1 MSNQYNFHTKTIA
14 KLGYSDS
21 LREKYMKFYRDRSS
35 LFLPFLRGSA
45 LTYVGVD
52 NIITGPFRELM
63 IEYFRLG
70 DFGSNAREEYLY
82 YLLLFFGILQLFITS
97 QSAFQPVI
105 EIIDTKVILRT
116 KEKTLSVIKNTF
128 DVINLELVESNY
140 LQFSFRNGEV
150 YNVQVDDVSIKEVL
164 KQFTSFNLYEEE

>member
-1 MSNQYNFHTKTIA
+1 
-14 KLGYSDS
+14 
-21 LREKYMKFYRDRSS
+21 MKFYRDRSS

-52 NIITGPFRELM
+52 NIITGPFRQLM
-63 IEYFRLG
+63 IKYFRLG

-82 YLLLFFGILQLFITS
+82 YLLLFFGILQLLITL

-128 DVINLELVESNY
+128 DIINLEVMESNY
-140 LQFSFRNGEV
+140 LRFSFRNGEV
-150 YNVQVDDVSIKEVL
+150 YNVQVDDVSIKEIQ
-164 KQFTSFNLYEEE
+164 KEFTSFNFYEEE

>member
-1 MSNQYNFHTKTIA
+1 
-14 KLGYSDS
+14 
-21 LREKYMKFYRDRSS
+21 MKFYRNRSS
-35 LFLPFLRGSA
+35 LFLPFLRGSM

-52 NIITGPFRELM
+52 NIITGPFRQLM
-63 IEYFRLG
+63 IKYFRLG

-82 YLLLFFGILQLFITS
+82 YLLLFFGLLQLLITL

-105 EIIDTKVILRT
+105 EIIDSKVILRT

-128 DVINLELVESNY
+128 DIINLEVVESNY

-150 YNVQVDDVSIKEVL
+150 YNVQVDDVSIKKVQEE
-164 KQFTSFNLYEEE
+164 FTSFKFYEEE

>member
-1 MSNQYNFHTKTIA
+1 
-14 KLGYSDS
+14 
-21 LREKYMKFYRDRSS
+21 MKFYRDRSS
-35 LFLPFLRGSA
+35 LFLPFLRGSV

-52 NIITGPFRELM
+52 NIITGPFRQLM
-63 IEYFRLG
+63 IKYFRLG

-82 YLLLFFGILQLFITS
+82 YLLLFFGLLQLFITL

-128 DVINLELVESNY
+128 DIINLELVEDNF
-140 LQFSFRNGEV
+140 LQFSFSGGEV
-150 YNVQVDDVSIKEVL
+150 YNVQVDNVSLKEV
-164 KQFTSFNLYEEE
+164 QEVFTSFNFYEEE

>member
-1 MSNQYNFHTKTIA
+1 
-14 KLGYSDS
+14 
-21 LREKYMKFYRDRSS
+21 MKFYRDRSS
-35 LFLPFLRGSA
+35 LFLPFLRGSV
-45 LTYVGVD
+45 LTYVGID
-52 NIITGPFRELM
+52 NIITGPFRQLM
-63 IEYFRLG
+63 IKYFRLG

-82 YLLLFFGILQLFITS
+82 YLLLFFGLLQLFITL

-128 DVINLELVESNY
+128 DIINLEVVESNY

-150 YNVQVDDVSIKEVL
+150 YNVQVDDVSIKEIQ
-164 KQFTSFNLYEEE
+164 KEFTSFNFYEEE

>member
-1 MSNQYNFHTKTIA
+1 
-14 KLGYSDS
+14 
-21 LREKYMKFYRDRSS
+21 MKFYRDRSS

-52 NIITGPFRELM
+52 NIITGPFRQLM
-63 IEYFRLG
+63 IKYFRLG

-82 YLLLFFGILQLFITS
+82 YLLLFFGLLQLLITL

-128 DVINLELVESNY
+128 DIINLEVVESNY

-150 YNVQVDDVSIKEVL
+150 YNVQVDDVSIKKVQEE
-164 KQFTSFNLYEEE
+164 FNSFNFYEEE

>member
-1 MSNQYNFHTKTIA
+1 
-14 KLGYSDS
+14 
-21 LREKYMKFYRDRSS
+21 MKFYRDRSS
-35 LFLPFLRGSA
+35 LFLPFLRGSV

-52 NIITGPFRELM
+52 NIITGPFRQLM
-63 IEYFRLG
+63 IKYFRLG

-82 YLLLFFGILQLFITS
+82 YLLLFFGLLQLLITL

-116 KEKTLSVIKNTF
+116 KEKTLSVIQNTF
-128 DVINLELVESNY
+128 DIINLEVVESNY

-150 YNVQVDDVSIKEVL
+150 YNVQVDDVSIKEIQ
-164 KQFTSFNLYEEE
+164 KEFKSFNFYEEE

>member
-21 LREKYMKFYRDRSS
+21 LREKYMKFYRDKSS
-35 LFLPFLRGSA
+35 LYLPFLRGSA

-128 DVINLELVESNY
+128 DVINLEVVESNY

>member
-35 LFLPFLRGSA
+35 LYLPFLRGSA

-82 YLLLFFGILQLFITS
+82 YLLLFFGLLQLFITL

-128 DVINLELVESNY
+128 DIINLEVVESNY

-150 YNVQVDDVSIKEVL
+150 YNVQLDDVSIKEVQ
-164 KQFTSFNLYEEE
+164 KQFTSFNLHEEE

>member
-1 MSNQYNFHTKTIA
+1 
-14 KLGYSDS
+14 
-21 LREKYMKFYRDRSS
+21 MKFYRDRSS
-35 LFLPFLRGSA
+35 LFLPLLRGSA

-52 NIITGPFRELM
+52 NIITGPFRQLM
-63 IEYFRLG
+63 IKYFRLG

-82 YLLLFFGILQLFITS
+82 YLLLFFGLLQLLITL

-105 EIIDTKVILRT
+105 EIIDSKVILRT

-128 DVINLELVESNY
+128 DIINLEVVESNY

-150 YNVQVDDVSIKEVL
+150 YNVQVDDLSIKDIQNE
-164 KQFTSFNLYEEE
+164 FTSFNFYEEE

>member
-1 MSNQYNFHTKTIA
+1 
-14 KLGYSDS
+14 
-21 LREKYMKFYRDRSS
+21 MKFYRDRSS

-52 NIITGPFRELM
+52 NIITGPFRQLM
-63 IEYFRLG
+63 IKYFRLG

-82 YLLLFFGILQLFITS
+82 YLLLFFGLLQLLITL

-128 DVINLELVESNY
+128 DIINLEVVDSNY

-150 YNVQVDDVSIKEVL
+150 YNVQIDDVSIKEIQ
-164 KQFTSFNLYEEE
+164 KEFTSFNFYEEE

>member
-1 MSNQYNFHTKTIA
+1 
-14 KLGYSDS
+14 
-21 LREKYMKFYRDRSS
+21 MKFYRDRSS

-52 NIITGPFRELM
+52 SIITGPFRQLM
-63 IEYFRLG
+63 IKYFRLG

-82 YLLLFFGILQLFITS
+82 YLLLFFGLLQLLITL

-128 DVINLELVESNY
+128 DIINLEVVKDNF
-140 LQFSFRNGEV
+140 LQFSFQNGEV
-150 YNVQVDDVSIKEVL
+150 YNVQVDDVSIKEVQ
-164 KQFTSFNLYEEE
+164 KEFTSFNFYEEE

>member
-1 MSNQYNFHTKTIA
+1 M
-14 KLGYSDS
+14 
-21 LREKYMKFYRDRSS
+21 
-35 LFLPFLRGSA
+35 

-52 NIITGPFRELM
+52 NIITGPFRQLM
-63 IEYFRLG
+63 IKYFRLG

-82 YLLLFFGILQLFITS
+82 YLLLFFGLLQLLVTL

-128 DVINLELVESNY
+128 DIINLEVVESNY
-140 LQFSFRNGEV
+140 LQFSFRNGDV
-150 YNVQVDDVSIKEVL
+150 YNVQVDDISIKEI
-164 KQFTSFNLYEEE
+164 QNEFTSFNFYEEE

>member
-1 MSNQYNFHTKTIA
+1 
-14 KLGYSDS
+14 
-21 LREKYMKFYRDRSS
+21 MKFYRDRSS

-128 DVINLELVESNY
+128 DIISLEVVESNY

>member
-1 MSNQYNFHTKTIA
+1 
-14 KLGYSDS
+14 
-21 LREKYMKFYRDRSS
+21 MKFYRDRSS

-52 NIITGPFRELM
+52 NIITGPFRQLM
-63 IEYFRLG
+63 IKYFRLG

-82 YLLLFFGILQLFITS
+82 YLLLFFGLFQLFITL

-128 DVINLELVESNY
+128 DIINLEVVESNY

-150 YNVQVDDVSIKEVL
+150 YNVQLDDVSIKEVQ
-164 KQFTSFNLYEEE
+164 KQFTSFNLHEEE

>member
-1 MSNQYNFHTKTIA
+1 
-14 KLGYSDS
+14 
-21 LREKYMKFYRDRSS
+21 MKFYRDRSS
-35 LFLPFLRGSA
+35 LFFPFLRGSA

-52 NIITGPFRELM
+52 NIITGPFRQLM
-63 IEYFRLG
+63 IKYFRLG

-82 YLLLFFGILQLFITS
+82 YLLLFFGLLQLLITL

-128 DVINLELVESNY
+128 DIINLEVVESNY

-150 YNVQVDDVSIKEVL
+150 FNVQVDDVSIKEIQ
-164 KQFTSFNLYEEE
+164 KEFTSFNFYEEE

>member
-1 MSNQYNFHTKTIA
+1 
-14 KLGYSDS
+14 
-21 LREKYMKFYRDRSS
+21 MKFYRDRSS
-35 LFLPFLRGSA
+35 LFLPFLRGSG

-52 NIITGPFRELM
+52 NIITGPFRQLM
-63 IEYFRLG
+63 IKYFKLG

-82 YLLLFFGILQLFITS
+82 YLLLFFGLLQLLITL

-128 DVINLELVESNY
+128 DIINLEVVESNY

-150 YNVQVDDVSIKEVL
+150 YNVQVDDVSIKEVQ
-164 KQFTSFNLYEEE
+164 KEFTSFNFYEEE